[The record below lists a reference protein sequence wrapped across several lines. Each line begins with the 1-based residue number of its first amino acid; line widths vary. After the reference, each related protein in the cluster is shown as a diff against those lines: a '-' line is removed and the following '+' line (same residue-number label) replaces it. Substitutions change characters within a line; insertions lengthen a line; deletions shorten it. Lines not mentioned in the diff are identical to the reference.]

1 MAYTIRGT
9 YVADCD
15 CNLVCPCPYD
25 GPPTGKD
32 NQCHGAVVFQI
43 DSGNLDDVDLSG
55 VTWALYN
62 HFPDH
67 ITAGNWKVGI
77 TVDSGASDEQAQAVE
92 RIVSGQAGGP
102 FAEFA
107 PLIGE
112 YVGMQRGKVT
122 FSDGDKASGSIE
134 GIGDISIEPFR
145 GADGTPTRVS
155 NAMVGFAPEFTIG
168 RSSGQATILGTSTEF
183 TYAES
188 AEFEYSSEGE
198 GQTVRA

>member
-1 MAYTIRGT
+1 MGYTISGT

-32 NQCHGAVVFQI
+32 GRCHGAAIFHI
-43 DSGNLDDVDLSG
+43 ERGSMDDVDLSG
-55 VTWALYN
+55 VNWALYN
-62 HFPDH
+62 IFPDH

-77 TVDSGASDEQAQAVE
+77 TVDSGASDEQAQAIE

-112 YVGMQRGKVT
+112 YVGMQRGSVT
-122 FSDGDKASGSIE
+122 FSDGESPSGSVE
-134 GIGDISIEPFR
+134 GVGDLSIEAFR
-145 GADGTPTRVS
+145 GPDGTPTRVR

-168 RSSGQATILGTSTEF
+168 RSSGKATVLGTTTDFS
-183 TYAES
+183 YAES
-188 AEFEYSSEGE
+188 AQYEYSSEGE